1 MVLPYHR
8 EAACAASDLQVGV
21 KGRPLPMLDSM
32 AAGHAIAEGLMMV
45 TAYDKDFGRMPGLDW
60 VNWRKARAA

>member
-1 MVLPYHR
+1 
-8 EAACAASDLQVGV
+8 
-21 KGRPLPMLDSM
+21 MLDSM

-45 TAYDKDFGRMPGLDW
+45 TADDKDFGRMPGLDW